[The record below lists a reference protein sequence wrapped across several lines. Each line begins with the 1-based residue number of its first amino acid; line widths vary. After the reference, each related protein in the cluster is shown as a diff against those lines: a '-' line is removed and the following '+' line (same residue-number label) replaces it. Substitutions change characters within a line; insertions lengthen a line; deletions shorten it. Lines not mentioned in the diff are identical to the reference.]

1 MPIPKKA
8 QPAAIGISI
17 AVLAACI
24 TFIARECSD
33 GGVQY
38 TKEQLERLESN
49 IGFSV
54 QDIADRLGD
63 KTGVLLLS
71 IQVEGSKGLDESRA
85 VAKIVLERAGKQVAE
100 ENINPVAEGMFFNPI
115 NWAMSWDDYNDAV
128 LRHPDVE
135 AVISIA
141 GAPGITDED
150 DVALPDTYPPLYV
163 AFSPGRQPDL
173 GPLFDEGILA
183 VAVVRNPMPGGHKGE
198 TPREQFDAT
207 FELVTTESEE
217 LPIFQAMP

>member
-1 MPIPKKA
+1 MA
-8 QPAAIGISI
+8 FG
-17 AVLAACI
+17 
-24 TFIARECSD
+24 
-33 GGVQY
+33 GGVP
-38 TKEQLERLESN
+38 LDV
-49 IGFSV
+49 GFVSGVASV
-54 QDIADRLGD
+54 HVAF
-63 KTGVLLLS
+63 KTMRFGPFAFGSS
-71 IQVEGSKGLDESRA
+71 IV
-85 VAKIVLERAGKQVAE
+85 
-100 ENINPVAEGMFFNPI
+100 